1 MLPLL
6 DAELEDMELLFIPEV
21 RISRLLYS
29 LVMML
34 VELALTVDGELSCS
48 LDYYCAF
55 WILILD
61 MDMDMDI
68 KQIALQYFFHCTE
81 TVQCTHRYKR

>member
-1 MLPLL
+1 
-6 DAELEDMELLFIPEV
+6 MELLFIPEV

-34 VELALTVDGELSCS
+34 VELASTVDGELSCS
-48 LDYYCAF
+48 LDYYCTF

-61 MDMDMDI
+61 MDMDMEMEMDI

-81 TVQCTHRYKR
+81 TVHCTHRNKR